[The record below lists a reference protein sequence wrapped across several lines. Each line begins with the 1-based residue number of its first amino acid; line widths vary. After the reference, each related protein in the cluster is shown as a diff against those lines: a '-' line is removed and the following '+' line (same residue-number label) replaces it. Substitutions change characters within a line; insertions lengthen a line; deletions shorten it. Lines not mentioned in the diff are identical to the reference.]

1 MYVSYSKIVN
11 GHSGAEKSDQVDEIY
26 YNGIDTMVKKV
37 QLAKDSE
44 TGGIMIWEITQDVD
58 SNDDRSLLKAI
69 YDEALSSA
77 SAAR

>member
-1 MYVSYSKIVN
+1 M
-11 GHSGAEKSDQVDEIY
+11 DEIY

-44 TGGIMIWEITQDVD
+44 TSGIMIWEITQDVD

>member
-1 MYVSYSKIVN
+1 MN
-11 GHSGAEKSDQVDEIY
+11 GHSGAENSDQVDEIY

-44 TGGIMIWEITQDVD
+44 TSGIMIWEITQDVD

-69 YDEALSSA
+69 YEEALSGA

>member
-1 MYVSYSKIVN
+1 MDIRAQKILTKWMKYITTA
-11 GHSGAEKSDQVDEIY
+11 SILWL
-26 YNGIDTMVKKV
+26 KKV

-44 TGGIMIWEITQDVD
+44 TGVIMIWEITQDVD